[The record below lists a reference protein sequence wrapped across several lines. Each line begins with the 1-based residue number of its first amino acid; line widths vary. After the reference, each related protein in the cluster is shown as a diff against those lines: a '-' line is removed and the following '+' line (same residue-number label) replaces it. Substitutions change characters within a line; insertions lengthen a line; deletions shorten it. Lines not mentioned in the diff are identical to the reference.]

1 MIFPVCGPLNRN
13 EEKLHLNPQK
23 PQACKGFF
31 AAKVEKNCLN
41 FITVHA
47 ACSDKIP
54 YLRRL
59 LN

>member
-1 MIFPVCGPLNRN
+1 MRPPESQRGETP
-13 EEKLHLNPQK
+13 PQSTEATM
-23 PQACKGFF
+23 PACKGFF
-31 AAKVEKNCLN
+31 AAKIEKNCLN